1 MSGKRHHFIPQFL
14 QRGFASEST
23 NKDTYTWVYRIGD
36 INPFNANI
44 KNIGLEGYFYAENK
58 EATLDE
64 IITDAETEY
73 AIFVNE
79 LRNHDGIKKIDNKSA
94 ASLIAHLE
102 VRTKNLRDSFKNAG
116 ALLLTEMTN
125 YLQDASNCEKFVK
138 KQVAAEVGKMIDE
151 ELEKRNIPR
160 TLFPIFRQQFAPLVK
175 EKIPEMAENMAS
187 MMFYVSQNINSLLE
201 KSAKAGHIKAL
212 LNNHTPP
219 LKVSGYKKLYYQILS
234 TGDLEMPLGDS
245 AVIFHIEGE
254 HGYKPYYE
262 IDKKLLAVI
271 LPISS
276 TQLLVGASKNYQ
288 LNIHE
293 TPEAIARCSLDYFIA
308 SKQSTNNEEL
318 AQYISKNTSM
328 ISDGQ
333 IEEILHDLI
342 VGAGH
347 D

>member
-1 MSGKRHHFIPQFL
+1 MSGKRHHFVPQFL

-23 NKDTYTWVYRIGD
+23 NKDTYTWVYRKGD
-36 INPFNANI
+36 INPFNTNI

-58 EATLDE
+58 ETTLDE

-73 AIFVNE
+73 ATFVNE
-79 LRNHDGIKKIDNKSA
+79 LRNHDGIIKIDNKRA

-102 VRTKNLRDSFKNAG
+102 IRTKNIRDSFKNAG
-116 ALLLTEMTN
+116 TLLLTAMTN

-138 KQVAAEVGKMIDE
+138 KQVTAEAGKMIDE
-151 ELEKRNIPR
+151 ELVKINIPR
-160 TLFPIFRQQFAPLVK
+160 TLFPIYRQQFAPVIK
-175 EKIPEMAENMAS
+175 EKIPEMAENMAN
-187 MMFYVSQNINSLLE
+187 MMFYVSQNIVSLLE

-219 LKVSGYKKLYYQILS
+219 VKVFAYKKLYYQILT
-234 TGDLEMPLGDS
+234 TGELEMPLGDS

-262 IDKKLLAVI
+262 VDKKLLAVI

-293 TPEAIARCSLDYFIA
+293 IPKAIARCSLDYFIA
-308 SKQSTNNEEL
+308 TKQSTNNEVL
-318 AQYISKNTSM
+318 AQYISKNASM

-342 VGAGH
+342 NGAGH

>member
-14 QRGFASEST
+14 QRGFISGST
-23 NKDTYTWVYRIGD
+23 NKDSYTWVYRKGD

-58 EATLDE
+58 ETTLDE

-79 LRNHDGIKKIDNKSA
+79 LRNHDGIEKIDNRSA

-102 VRTKNLRDSFKNAG
+102 IRTKNLRESFKNAG
-116 ALLLTEMTN
+116 TLLLAEMSN

-138 KQVAAEVGKMIDE
+138 KQVAVEAGKMIDE
-151 ELEKRNIPR
+151 ELEKMNVPK
-160 TLFPIFRQQFAPLVK
+160 TLFPIFRQQLAPLIK
-175 EKIPEMAENMAS
+175 EKIPEMAENMAN
-187 MMFYVSQNINSLLE
+187 MMFYVSQNIDSLLE
-201 KSAKAGHIKAL
+201 KSVKAGHIKAL

-219 LKVSGYKKLYYQILS
+219 VKVSAYKKLYYQILS
-234 TGDLEMPLGDS
+234 TGDLEIPLGDS
-245 AVIFHIEGE
+245 VAIFHIEGE
-254 HGYKPYYE
+254 RGYKPYYE
-262 IDKKLLAVI
+262 VDKKLLAVI

-276 TQLLVGASKNYQ
+276 SQLLVGASKNYQ

-293 TPEAIARCSLDYFIA
+293 IPVSIAQCSLDYFIA
-308 SKQSTNNEEL
+308 TKQSAYNEEL
-318 AQYISKNTSM
+318 VQYISKNASM
-328 ISDGQ
+328 INDDQ
-333 IEEILHDLI
+333 IEEILSDLI
-342 VGAGH
+342 AGSNH